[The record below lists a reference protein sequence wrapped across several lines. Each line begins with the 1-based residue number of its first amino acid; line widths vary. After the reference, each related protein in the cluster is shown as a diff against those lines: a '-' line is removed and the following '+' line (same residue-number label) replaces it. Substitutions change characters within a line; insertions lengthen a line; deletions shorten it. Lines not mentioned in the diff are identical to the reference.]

1 MATGRVC
8 AHMATATT
16 TSSELVTWLAGC
28 LGRGDLAPLSCEDL
42 EELERHLTEDHYA
55 GGTVIYAR
63 DALPERVHI
72 LRVGMVELSRDLGGR
87 DAVVQLL
94 RPGTVFGDVPLFL
107 RTGEPTGAR
116 AVEDSI
122 VLSIDSLTLFSLL
135 GRRPMLARRWLVSV
149 AGRMAEMQNR
159 VSDLLAG
166 GLDRQVGSWLLR
178 EATGDGV
185 GVSQLTLA
193 RLLGAR
199 RTSVNQALRRL
210 EADGYIT
217 TGYRRI
223 TVVNAAGLADML
235 ARR

>member
-1 MATGRVC
+1 MAL
-8 AHMATATT
+8 ATAN
-16 TSSELVTWLAGC
+16 SSEVVTWLAGC
-28 LGRGDLAPLSCEDL
+28 LGRGDLAPLSCDDL
-42 EELERHLTEDHYA
+42 DELAAHLSEERYA
-55 GGTVIYAR
+55 GGTAIYQR
-63 DALPERVHI
+63 EALPERVHI
-72 LRVGMVELSRDLGGR
+72 LRSGMVELTRDLGGR

-94 RPGTVFGDVPLFL
+94 RSGSVFGDVPLFL

-116 AVEDSI
+116 AVDDCV

-149 AGRMAEMQNR
+149 AGRMAEMQDR

-166 GLDRQVGSWLLR
+166 GLDRQVASWLSR
-178 EATGDGV
+178 EASAEGV
-185 GVSQLTLA
+185 AVSQLTLA

-210 EADGYIT
+210 EGLGLIE

-223 TVVNAAGLADML
+223 TVVDPDGLTEML
-235 ARR
+235 AAR